1 MLDEKN
7 AKLLVEIALCRETA
21 PSTRISACSLI
32 HKCSLLPASDVLSIL
47 EDTIGDYRCK
57 DGNKV
62 KALDLM
68 DKIDSSQ
75 SNEKSIESKDVAAV
89 EQQLME
95 QYLNVT
101 THSSSRKVQEQDSL
115 PEVRC

>member
-1 MLDEKN
+1 MLDAKN
-7 AKLLVEIALCRETA
+7 AKLLVEIALNSETV

-32 HKCSLLPASDVLSIL
+32 YKCSLLPASDVLSIL

-62 KALDLM
+62 KALELM

-75 SNEKSIESKDVAAV
+75 SNEKSIESTDVAAV
-89 EQQLME
+89 EKQLME
-95 QYLNVT
+95 QYLDVP
-101 THSSSRKVQEQDSL
+101 THTSSGEVQEQAGV
-115 PEVRC
+115 PEV